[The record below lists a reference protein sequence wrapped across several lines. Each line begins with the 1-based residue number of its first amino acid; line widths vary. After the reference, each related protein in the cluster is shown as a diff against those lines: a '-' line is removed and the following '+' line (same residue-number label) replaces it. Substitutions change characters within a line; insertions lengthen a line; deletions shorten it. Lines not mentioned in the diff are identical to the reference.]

1 MALSAGR
8 AACACNAT
16 VVMIDL
22 DNECP
27 GPDVARALG
36 RTREKKKGQAPHAQS
51 WPFSLLAFAHE
62 DQRRIGGWPTS
73 LSPSAHA
80 HTC

>member
-1 MALSAGR
+1 MALLAGR
-8 AACACNAT
+8 AARARNGT
-16 VVMIDL
+16 VVMSDL

-36 RTREKKKGQAPHAQS
+36 RTREKGQAPHAQS

-80 HTC
+80 RTC